1 MNASVLTADFQL
13 LADGVSL
20 VFSGHKF
27 RGKTEAANPD
37 TEAALESKVSQNFP
51 RGIN

>member
-27 RGKTEAANPD
+27 RGEAEAANHD
-37 TEAALESKVSQNFP
+37 TEAAVESKVSQNFT

>member
-27 RGKTEAANPD
+27 RGEAEAANHD
-37 TEAALESKVSQNFP
+37 TEAAVESKVAQNFP

>member
-1 MNASVLTADFQL
+1 MKLIVLTADFQL
-13 LADGVSL
+13 PSDGVSL

-27 RGKTEAANPD
+27 KGEDEAANPD
-37 TEAALESKVSQNFP
+37 TEAAVESKVAQNLP

>member
-13 LADGVSL
+13 LADEVSL

-27 RGKTEAANPD
+27 RGEAEAANPD
-37 TEAALESKVSQNFP
+37 TEAAVESKVSQNFT